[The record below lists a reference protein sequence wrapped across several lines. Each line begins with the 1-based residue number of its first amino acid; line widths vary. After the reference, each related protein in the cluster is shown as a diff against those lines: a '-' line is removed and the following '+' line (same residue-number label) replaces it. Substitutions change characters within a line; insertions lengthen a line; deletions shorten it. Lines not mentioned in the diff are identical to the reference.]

1 MRAELTLP
9 NDPRRQPE
17 LFDRGDDQRMMCSV
31 IIPVYNERDNV
42 PAMHQALVAV
52 AEAEPSLD
60 WEFLFVEDGSTDD
73 TFAILADINRADP
86 RVKVVRLSRNYGSHT
101 GAAAGLQFAS
111 GHAAVIM
118 AGDMQ
123 DHPREIPRFLAKWRE
138 GFHVVWGVRATRQ
151 DSRLDRFLADAFS
164 TLIRHV
170 ALPSYPRQGTGSFC
184 LLDRKVIDALNDFPE
199 RNRMTFGLILLAGF
213 RHTQI
218 EYDRLERHAGVSKWS
233 VRRKIKHTIDTV
245 VSFSSL
251 PIRLTSATG
260 VTIAAMSFVYAL
272 YLAIDRMV
280 YGRGVE
286 GWTTIIVLIL
296 MLGGLQLVVLGML
309 GEYLWR
315 VCDEVR
321 QRPLFLIQELTG
333 KFPRL
338 ERALKGQRIAKDLS
352 HGADP

>member
-1 MRAELTLP
+1 MQTSTLSDARSL
-9 NDPRRQPE
+9 NDKR
-17 LFDRGDDQRMMCSV
+17 LMCSV

-42 PAMHQALVAV
+42 LAMSQALGAV

-60 WEFLFVEDGSTDD
+60 WEFLFVEDGSTDE
-73 TFAILADINRADP
+73 TFAILSDVNQTDP

-138 GFHVVWGVRATRQ
+138 GFHVVWGVRATRG
-151 DSRLDRFLADAFS
+151 DSRFDQLLASIFS
-164 TLIRHV
+164 ALIRKV
-170 ALPSYPRQGTGSFC
+170 ALPAYPRQGTGSFC
-184 LLDRKVIDALNDFPE
+184 LLDRKVIDALNEFPE

-213 RHTQI
+213 RQTQI
-218 EYDRLERHAGVSKWS
+218 DYDRLARHAGVSKWS
-233 VRRKIKHTIDTV
+233 ARRKIKHTIDTV

-251 PIRLTSATG
+251 PIRLTSASG
-260 VTIAAMSFVYAL
+260 IAIAALSFFYAI
-272 YLAIDRMV
+272 YLAIDTLI

-286 GWTTIIVLIL
+286 GWTTIIVLVL
-296 MLGGLQLVVLGML
+296 MLGGLQLFVLGML

-321 QRPLFLIQELTG
+321 RRPLFLVQEVAG
-333 KFPRL
+333 SFPRL
-338 ERALKGQRIAKDLS
+338 ERVLKRQ
-352 HGADP
+352 ADVEANGTDQ

>member
-1 MRAELTLP
+1 MRRYRG
-9 NDPRRQPE
+9 NDQH
-17 LFDRGDDQRMMCSV
+17 MMCSV
-31 IIPVYNERDNV
+31 IIPVFNERDNV
-42 PAMHQALVAV
+42 RAMHQALTAV
-52 AEAEPSLD
+52 AEAERSLD

-151 DSRLDRFLADAFS
+151 DSQLDRLLADAFS
-164 TLIRHV
+164 ALIRHV
-170 ALPSYPRQGTGSFC
+170 ALPAYPRQGTGSFC
-184 LLDRKVIDALNDFPE
+184 LLDRKVIDALNRFPE

-213 RHTQI
+213 RQSQI

-251 PIRLTSATG
+251 PIRLTSVGGIAIATL
-260 VTIAAMSFVYAL
+260 SFVYAV
-272 YLAIDRMV
+272 YLALDTMF
-280 YGRGVE
+280 YGRGIE

-296 MLGGLQLVVLGML
+296 LLGGLQLFVLGML

-321 QRPLFLIQELTG
+321 RRPLFLVQEVTG
-333 KFPRL
+333 TFPRL
-338 ERALKGQRIAKDLS
+338 ERMLKGQAEDLPF
-352 HGADP
+352 GVDR